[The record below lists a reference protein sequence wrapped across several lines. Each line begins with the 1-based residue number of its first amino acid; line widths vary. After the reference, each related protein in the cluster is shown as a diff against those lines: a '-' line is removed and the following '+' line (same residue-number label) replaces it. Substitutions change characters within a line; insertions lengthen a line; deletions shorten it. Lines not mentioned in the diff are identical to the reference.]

1 MVIKDDGVMTTNAVL
16 EKTAHGWRGQ
26 FKAMASPCEVLMRE
40 LPAAQARQ
48 IVDAV
53 AAEAWRVE
61 QKFSRYRDDNIVY
74 AINHAGGNWC
84 ELDDETERLL
94 DYAHSCWQLS
104 DGMFDI
110 TSGVL
115 RRAWKFDGS
124 DRIPSQSQIRPLL
137 DQLGWSQ
144 VQRKVGAVQMPAAME
159 LDFGGIGKEYAVDRA
174 LQLARQLTDTPLLV
188 NFGGD
193 IAAWCGDAE
202 PWQVGLE
209 GLGDGKLA
217 GSFALANGAL
227 ATSGDSRRYL
237 LHNGERYSHVLD
249 PHTGWP
255 VADAPHSVTVFAAQ
269 CTLAGM
275 LATLALLRG
284 ADAEKFLLQ
293 QGVQYWCLWGDRQG
307 ATVTG

>member
-1 MVIKDDGVMTTNAVL
+1 MTNNAAL
-16 EKTAHGWRGQ
+16 EKNAHGWRGH
-26 FKAMASPCEVLMRE
+26 FKAMASPCEVLLRDV
-40 LPAAQARQ
+40 PAAKARE
-48 IVDAV
+48 ITDAV

-61 QKFSRYRDDNIVY
+61 QKYSRYRDDNIVH
-74 AINHAGGNWC
+74 ALNHAQGEWC
-84 ELDDETERLL
+84 EHDEETGRLL
-94 DYAHSCWQLS
+94 DYAETCWQLS
-104 DGMFDI
+104 DGLFDI

-124 DRIPSQSQIRPLL
+124 DQVPSQAQISPLL
-137 DQLGWSQ
+137 DLLGWK
-144 VQRKVGAVQMPAAME
+144 KVEREDGKVRMAKGME

-174 LQLARQLTDTPLLV
+174 LHLARALTDTPVLV

-193 IAAWCGDAE
+193 IAAWCGDAS
-202 PWQVGLE
+202 PWHVGLE

-217 GSFALANGAL
+217 GHFSLGNGAL

-237 LHNGERYSHVLD
+237 LRQGVRYSHVLN
-249 PHTGWP
+249 PKTGWP
-255 VADAPHSVTVFAAQ
+255 VEDAPHSITVFTAQ

-284 ADAEKFLLQ
+284 PEAETFLKHQ
-293 QGVQYWCLWGDRQG
+293 NVQYWCLWGDKSG